1 MAFLISE
8 AYAETPA
15 PADPSSAGPAAQAA
29 GLIFPLAILL
39 VFFFLFIRPQ
49 QRRQKEHKRMVDA
62 LTRGTDVVTNG
73 GLLGRVVD
81 LDDNFVRLEVA
92 DNVQVQVQR
101 HAVTSLMPKGTYKAS
116 KKTEK

>member
-8 AYAETPA
+8 ARAETPA
-15 PADPSSAGPAAQAA
+15 PVAGPAAQEPGMA

-49 QRRQKEHKRMVDA
+49 QRRQKEHKKMVEA

>member
-8 AYAETPA
+8 AHAEAPA
-15 PADPSSAGPAAQAA
+15 PAAAPVGQEPGFA

-39 VFFFLFIRPQ
+39 VFFFLFVRPQ
-49 QRRQKEHKRMVDA
+49 QRRQKEHKKMVEA
-62 LTRGTDVVTNG
+62 LVRGTDVVTNG

-101 HAVTSLMPKGTYKAS
+101 HAIASLMPKGTYKTA
-116 KKTEK
+116 KRTEK